1 MQNFTQKY
9 EELRLA
15 FEQSLEEYLA
25 GVKLSPGVLNDSFRY
40 TLRNGGK
47 RVRPV
52 LMYACAQMFGGK
64 ITDVSG
70 FALALEMIHTYSLI
84 HDDLPAMDNDDYR
97 RGELSSHKK
106 FGEGQAILAGDAL
119 LNEAYA
125 VCLEECRKGRTYQ
138 SAAAL
143 FCKNAGA
150 YGMVAGQAADL
161 QCQGGG
167 ESGKE
172 QFEFIVLNKTAK
184 MIMTAAAVPA
194 TVYASD
200 ENIQGLMLEFGKNFG
215 FLFQIT
221 DDILDV
227 NGTFDALGKTTGK
240 DAAENKL
247 SAVNLFGM
255 EESVRLADMY
265 RDICL
270 KILDQLPYES
280 EFLCDLVQNIRRR
293 DR

>member
-1 MQNFTQKY
+1 MQNFSQKY

-15 FEQSLEEYLA
+15 FEKSLEEYLA
-25 GVKLSPGVLNDSFRY
+25 GVKLSPDVLNESFRY

-47 RVRPV
+47 RFRPV
-52 LMYACAQMFGGK
+52 LMYAGAQMFGGK
-64 ITDVSG
+64 ISDVAG
-70 FALALEMIHTYSLI
+70 LALALEMIHTYSLI
-84 HDDLPAMDNDDYR
+84 HDDLPAMDNDDFR
-97 RGELSSHKK
+97 RGEPSSHKK

-125 VCLEECRKGRTYQ
+125 VCLDECKKGRTYQ
-138 SAAAL
+138 AAAAL
-143 FCKNAGA
+143 LCKNAGA
-150 YGMVAGQAADL
+150 CGMVAGQAADL
-161 QCQGGG
+161 LFQGK
-167 ESGKE
+167 EAGKE

-184 MIMTAAAVPA
+184 MIMTAAAAPA
-194 TVYASD
+194 LVYGSD
-200 ENIQGLMLEFGKNFG
+200 ENIQGLMLEFGKNLG

-227 NGTFDALGKTTGK
+227 NGTFAALGKTTGK
-240 DAAENKL
+240 DAAESKL
-247 SAVNLFGM
+247 SAVNLYGM

-270 KILDQLPYES
+270 KLLDQLPYES
-280 EFLCDLVQNIRRR
+280 EFLCELVRHVRGR